1 VREDGTINRVAPDAQ
16 QSLLNAKIEGWK
28 IITIDYKPF
37 SDKLFTKK
45 MYGYKN
51 YTIEVIR
58 EKKVHYIS

>member
-1 VREDGTINRVAPDAQ
+1 MREDGTINRVASDAQ

-37 SDKLFTKK
+37 SNKLFTKK

-51 YTIEVIR
+51 YTIELIR